1 MLANLTD
8 LTEIGSNL
16 WPLGALILAWSVMHP
31 VKRRRVFAHARELT
45 WAVVRPVYSP
55 PALLVWFLAPV
66 LWATGETNEL
76 TNQLVLAGVGLPLG
90 LWLWWRGKGCFFEGR
105 DDYLAVTVFLAM
117 WAVALRAMAY
127 GANL

>member
-1 MLANLTD
+1 MA
-8 LTEIGSNL
+8 SRR
-16 WPLGALILAWSVMHP
+16 PHP
-31 VKRRRVFAHARELT
+31 CMVRHAPRQAPPGLSPRQGELT
-45 WAVVRPVYSP
+45 WAAVRPVYSP

-90 LWLWWRGKGCFFEGR
+90 LWLWWRGKGCLFEGR

-117 WAVALRAMAY
+117 WAGALRALAY